1 MRRFYLIAAY
11 VFAILSIAMTILPMG
26 TIALLPALLTLIFS
40 TWAFVNST
48 KLQKL
53 IPRIVLIIALLTTLV
68 ILGKVVL
75 VKDKVQND
83 KLFEQKKEENK
94 KKDLK
99 ELEGL

>member
-1 MRRFYLIAAY
+1 MRKFYLIAAY

-40 TWAFVNST
+40 TLAFVNST
-48 KLQKL
+48 ELQKFV
-53 IPRIVLIIALLTTLV
+53 PRIVLIIAVLTTLV

-83 KLFEQKKEENK
+83 TLFEQKKEENK
-94 KKDLK
+94 KENLKD
-99 ELEGL
+99 LEGL

>member
-1 MRRFYLIAAY
+1 MRKFYLIAAY
-11 VFAILSIAMTILPMG
+11 VFAILSIIMTILPMG

-40 TWAFVNST
+40 TLAFVNST
-48 KLQKL
+48 KSQKL
-53 IPRIVLIIALLTTLV
+53 IPRIVLIFAVLSTLV

-83 KLFEQKKEENK
+83 KLFEQRKEENK